1 MDRIKTDWENTV
13 SQRLGLLVASQG
25 ESAEWINV
33 MMQTVWRP
41 IVCPLVEKVLPPIVN
56 AELKAI
62 LLDKTVAMP
71 VPSFVK
77 GMEMLSINMGSAAPR
92 LTQCDV
98 IAHKGVLPDGDVC
111 IEMSTELMS
120 NDLLCEMRIIVE
132 GIAIPS
138 VKLLVNVDA
147 VKFTGRLG
155 ARIRPSAK
163 AVTVGFLEGPSVK
176 LGIKLRTRLGTESVL
191 HEVVHGLNERSRKR
205 LGRGFS
211 VTDVPGIR
219 KILENL
225 IKSEIAKRLV
235 FPRAIAVPLDLDD
248 VVVYGAPDT
257 IPREDQGPI
266 IGGVMYLTLVEMRG
280 VPLSIPGQRTSKRL
294 FGLPRPLSAMGVA
307 PIAVPTVTA
316 RAWISTEAHTEG
328 LQHVVTEHVYTDEGI
343 MRNSDASVT
352 DAKAQPG
359 VSGTDES
366 AKLFLKII
374 AARNL
379 KAKDFGGTSDPYCV
393 ITCNKE
399 EFRTRTSY
407 KTVNPTWHGE
417 NFVFQQTPLNNSV
430 IEINIWDED
439 RWQLSNDFLGKVEI
453 PVSDV
458 YVRSTLDRTPPASK
472 WYNLQHR
479 NPKKK
484 VRGQLQVI
492 VFIDRLEMDKKAEE
506 EDLLVQLGGRRL
518 TEEEEKRKEKE
529 ELRRQRRQNSMSSSG
544 PSGVGGKPS
553 LSLARSSGITP
564 TVMENSVPPRLFVHV
579 ASGTSFPKLLGV
591 KYSAE
596 VVIGGTL
603 LSSATIRPYDDG
615 TTQFD
620 TLFEANVPENF
631 CSEAL
636 RFYEVK
642 VNIFS
647 HNDPH
652 SHYNKNKKKGDAYN
666 EEEELA
672 LMDTGTRVKYGS
684 VWLPFTS
691 QIIYPV
697 TESQA
702 IGEEATTLLFR
713 RPLDLANRVYS
724 PWARIVWG
732 IPPRVDRTPP
742 AMFFKDGSPHW
753 GNARPR
759 KLKITH
765 QMDFVNLKLQCHKY
779 GHDLGECQIN
789 LTRTAAKGTLYNF
802 PDFNGIPTLI
812 RSRHGEEVECW
823 IPIEGSQSHEL
834 KVRLRTD
841 WFSSNADLN
850 EALGVSD
857 HLTEKPQHQ
866 NVAPKLNDE
875 QYLREMAAIKV
886 QRTFR
891 RLRTQRVMTVKEDTA
906 LMVTLV
912 EISGANRN
920 AYLWVAKFGFGGVT
934 QQLVGRRDSY
944 TAGCMPSCFMN
955 ETQVGT

>member
-316 RAWISTEAHTEG
+316 RAWISTEAHTE
-328 LQHVVTEHVYTDEGI
+328 VI
-343 MRNSDASVT
+343 SRA
-352 DAKAQPG
+352 
-359 VSGTDES
+359 GTNLRS
-366 AKLFLKII
+366 P
-374 AARNL
+374 ARALNRHCC
-379 KAKDFGGTSDPYCV
+379 CV
-393 ITCNKE
+393 
-399 EFRTRTSY
+399 
-407 KTVNPTWHGE
+407 
-417 NFVFQQTPLNNSV
+417 
-430 IEINIWDED
+430 
-439 RWQLSNDFLGKVEI
+439 
-453 PVSDV
+453 
-458 YVRSTLDRTPPASK
+458 
-472 WYNLQHR
+472 
-479 NPKKK
+479 
-484 VRGQLQVI
+484 
-492 VFIDRLEMDKKAEE
+492 
-506 EDLLVQLGGRRL
+506 
-518 TEEEEKRKEKE
+518 
-529 ELRRQRRQNSMSSSG
+529 
-544 PSGVGGKPS
+544 
-553 LSLARSSGITP
+553 
-564 TVMENSVPPRLFVHV
+564 
-579 ASGTSFPKLLGV
+579 
-591 KYSAE
+591 
-596 VVIGGTL
+596 
-603 LSSATIRPYDDG
+603 
-615 TTQFD
+615 
-620 TLFEANVPENF
+620 
-631 CSEAL
+631 
-636 RFYEVK
+636 
-642 VNIFS
+642 
-647 HNDPH
+647 
-652 SHYNKNKKKGDAYN
+652 
-666 EEEELA
+666 
-672 LMDTGTRVKYGS
+672 
-684 VWLPFTS
+684 
-691 QIIYPV
+691 
-697 TESQA
+697 
-702 IGEEATTLLFR
+702 
-713 RPLDLANRVYS
+713 
-724 PWARIVWG
+724 
-732 IPPRVDRTPP
+732 VDR
-742 AMFFKDGSPHW
+742 A
-753 GNARPR
+753 
-759 KLKITH
+759 
-765 QMDFVNLKLQCHKY
+765 
-779 GHDLGECQIN
+779 
-789 LTRTAAKGTLYNF
+789 
-802 PDFNGIPTLI
+802 
-812 RSRHGEEVECW
+812 
-823 IPIEGSQSHEL
+823 
-834 KVRLRTD
+834 
-841 WFSSNADLN
+841 SN
-850 EALGVSD
+850 
-857 HLTEKPQHQ
+857 T
-866 NVAPKLNDE
+866 
-875 QYLREMAAIKV
+875 
-886 QRTFR
+886 
-891 RLRTQRVMTVKEDTA
+891 
-906 LMVTLV
+906 
-912 EISGANRN
+912 
-920 AYLWVAKFGFGGVT
+920 
-934 QQLVGRRDSY
+934 
-944 TAGCMPSCFMN
+944 
-955 ETQVGT
+955 